1 MRLYYDE
8 LRERFRSAFGQ
19 TTSHLNVCF
28 GSNRTENQFGTHP
41 LAVLYWRVIWDGF
54 IRRHSMDFWAR
65 LRSLVIYIQHEGPFS
80 FRFSREGLR
89 EHSQPSLT
97 TEIKMKATDIT
108 QHSLDVPKSA
118 LAALKARSMGK
129 KASSL

>member
-41 LAVLYWRVIWDGF
+41 LAVRYWRVIWDGF
-54 IRRHSMDFWAR
+54 IRLHSMTVTRDGLLGEVKESR
-65 LRSLVIYIQHEGPFS
+65 HLHLRRRV
-80 FRFSREGLR
+80 
-89 EHSQPSLT
+89 
-97 TEIKMKATDIT
+97 
-108 QHSLDVPKSA
+108 A
-118 LAALKARSMGK
+118 L
-129 KASSL
+129 